1 MKKLGVPGASNIG
14 EDDPWEVLLREFV
27 ISNSQLDLKSRELI
41 SISPKLW
48 ENYSQLTF
56 LDLSQNPKLGEVGI
70 PAEFAQMR
78 HLKTLRLQQCGL
90 KELPVEILSAFK
102 DL

>member
-56 LDLSQNPKLGEVGI
+56 LDLS
-70 PAEFAQMR
+70 
-78 HLKTLRLQQCGL
+78 
-90 KELPVEILSAFK
+90 
-102 DL
+102 